1 MLIWIDLKIPNI
13 SYVVFCLTW
22 IAAVVNRKKL
32 PWRRSNTRK
41 KKDEEPR
48 SQMWRWKQR
57 KKTRINQ
64 VCRHVYVFCLHFRQ
78 SPTMIHLVWH
88 DLTNP
93 ILACL
98 LSIDMY
104 LYRDN
109 KSYSSIYSIFP
120 SFFFFDFKRWTI
132 THGTENKNKNIPN
145 TIFEFLDV
153 WTVLLLKIYQR
164 NIRKYDEKKN
174 TANRFICVVIFS
186 FQNELEALFSNFGR
200 ILSSKVLPSNPN
212 FDGSCAFVNYAEAD
226 SCAKAVETMNNHKI
240 DRFILCVQHSSVKFI
255 IFFFGI
261 IIYSYLFFFV
271 LVTNEWI
278 VSENVY
284 EFESKK
290 SKNEFFLVEMVAK

>member
-1 MLIWIDLKIPNI
+1 
-13 SYVVFCLTW
+13 
-22 IAAVVNRKKL
+22 
-32 PWRRSNTRK
+32 
-41 KKDEEPR
+41 
-48 SQMWRWKQR
+48 
-57 KKTRINQ
+57 
-64 VCRHVYVFCLHFRQ
+64 
-78 SPTMIHLVWH
+78 
-88 DLTNP
+88 
-93 ILACL
+93 
-98 LSIDMY
+98 
-104 LYRDN
+104 
-109 KSYSSIYSIFP
+109 
-120 SFFFFDFKRWTI
+120 
-132 THGTENKNKNIPN
+132 
-145 TIFEFLDV
+145 
-153 WTVLLLKIYQR
+153 LLLKIYQR